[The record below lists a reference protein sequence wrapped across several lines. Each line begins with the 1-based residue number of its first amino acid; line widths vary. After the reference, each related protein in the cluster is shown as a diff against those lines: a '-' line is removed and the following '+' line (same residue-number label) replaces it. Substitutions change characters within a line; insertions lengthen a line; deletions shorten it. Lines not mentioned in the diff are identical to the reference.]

1 MEYID
6 NSAIAAIIIA
16 ILGTFMARW
25 IAKSGKEPNKKAKTA
40 KSRA

>member
-1 MEYID
+1 MKYID

-25 IAKSGKEPNKKAKTA
+25 IAKNGKEPNKEAKIA
-40 KSRA
+40 